1 MRVDPSY
8 ITNLVGSLDQAQAN
22 EQQLSSEL
30 SSGVSI
36 TSLSQNPV
44 GAGENVLLLNQIQ
57 QDDSFTQSSSLVTG
71 QLQVADS
78 ALGSVVS
85 ELTQAISLATSAN
98 NGTMNASDVKSIGNQ
113 ISGILDEVQ
122 SLANTSYQ
130 GQYIFAGG
138 QTGTAPFSTSTAT
151 SPAVTTYSGDED
163 VNYLGLPNG
172 QKIQLNVPGDQIFL
186 GSGANSVFGALNALV
201 ADYSTGTVNTSQAVS
216 DTEALG
222 TALNYVSQQRVTV
235 DNSITQISAASSA
248 VTNEETQLTT
258 AQTDLMQ
265 ADIPTVSTQL
275 SLAETQQTALEDVI
289 AQLESTSNNLFSK
302 LRAINRARV
311 RFSISDSLCPTLY
324 TECER
329 ASLVRS
335 HAISM
340 ECYARA
346 SLCAMAQPLFALA
359 RRDLFR
365 PACRNVDRQKRSW
378 FCLGYARGTPAL
390 PRLDG

>member
-8 ITNLVGSLDQAQAN
+8 ITSLVGSLDQAQSN

-44 GAGENVLLLNQIQ
+44 GAGQNVLLLNQIQ
-57 QDDSFTQSSSLVTG
+57 QDDSFTASSSLVTG

-85 ELTQAISLATSAN
+85 ELTQAVTLATSAN

-122 SLANTSYQ
+122 SLANTSYE
-130 GQYIFAGG
+130 GQFIFAGG
-138 QTGTAPFSTSTAT
+138 QTSTAPFSTSTAS
-151 SPAVTTYSGDED
+151 SPRVTTYSGDED
-163 VNYLGLPNG
+163 VNYLELPNG
-172 QKIQLNVPGDQIFL
+172 QKIQLNVPGDQIFQ

-201 ADYSTGTVNTSQAVS
+201 ADYSTGTVDTSQAVN

-222 TALNYVSQQRVTV
+222 TALNFVSQQRVTV
-235 DNSITQISAASSA
+235 DNSITQLNAASSA
-248 VTNEETQLTT
+248 VTNEKTQLTA

-302 LRAINRARV
+302 L
-311 RFSISDSLCPTLY
+311 
-324 TECER
+324 
-329 ASLVRS
+329 
-335 HAISM
+335 
-340 ECYARA
+340 
-346 SLCAMAQPLFALA
+346 QP
-359 RRDLFR
+359 
-365 PACRNVDRQKRSW
+365 
-378 FCLGYARGTPAL
+378 
-390 PRLDG
+390 